1 MVRDDGLKLH
11 RRWLR
16 LDVRKNLRSS
26 EALARA
32 AQGDVVAIPGGVQE
46 QRGCDTEVSG
56 RVQMVWVG
64 LGHLRGLFRQ
74 E

>member
-1 MVRDDGLKLH
+1 M
-11 RRWLR
+11 
-16 LDVRKNLRSS
+16 DVRKNLRSS

>member
-1 MVRDDGLKLH
+1 M
-11 RRWLR
+11 
-16 LDVRKNLRSS
+16 DVRKNLRSS

-32 AQGDVVAIPGGVQE
+32 AQEDVAIPGGVQE